1 MLNKIKYTLHQ
12 APAKWVALLQA
23 VVALIAFYV
32 ENFPQAAV
40 IALITS
46 VTGLGFVAQKVEDEK
61 TYDAFLVDPNI
72 KEEN

>member
-1 MLNKIKYTLHQ
+1 MLEKIKYTLHQ

-32 ENFPQAAV
+32 DNFPQAAV

-46 VTGLGFVAQKVEDEK
+46 VTGLGFVAQKVEDTK
-61 TYDAFLVDPNI
+61 TYEAFLVDPNI
-72 KEEN
+72 EK

>member
-23 VVALIAFYV
+23 LVALIAFYV

-72 KEEN
+72 KDA

>member
-1 MLNKIKYTLHQ
+1 MLEKIKYTLHQ

>member
-1 MLNKIKYTLHQ
+1 MLEKIKYTLHQ

-23 VVALIAFYV
+23 VVALVAFYV

-61 TYDAFLVDPNI
+61 TYDAFLVDPNF
-72 KEEN
+72 KDA

>member
-1 MLNKIKYTLHQ
+1 MLEKIKYTLHQ

-72 KEEN
+72 KEN